1 VHSAAALRLGYVRAV
16 GPVDLRRRAPGAKA
30 PVLILGF
37 NAGLE
42 DLLHPRRQRQGQ
54 RQRQRLA
61 LRAFVVPTLRQAQG
75 RLLRKRREGWGT
87 RFVSCGGEV
96 KVPVP
101 RLFKERRDKDGPPGI
116 DPPFAKLIRG
126 GWFAKVFFMSDRVM
140 SESAMSESTEQ
151 IRELLDSVYRVDSG
165 RILATLIRLL
175 GDFDLAEEAMHEAFA
190 AALSLWPKSG
200 VPGNPRPW
208 LISTARFKAIDTLR
222 RRARFDASQDEFV
235 RYFEAQSISAER
247 SNKNEEHGLEDDYL
261 EDDRL
266 RLIFTCC
273 HPSLAPDARVALTLR
288 EVCGLTTEEIAKA
301 FLITPRTLAQRVVRA
316 KAKIRETP
324 IRYEVPTP
332 GELPERLGAVLQV
345 IYLVFNEGYSA
356 AAGAEVTRAELT
368 GEAIR
373 LGRLLVELHLTE
385 LGPEPEVI
393 GLLSLMLLQESRRAA
408 RNSPTGEL
416 ILLENQDRA
425 LWNREQI
432 AEGVALLEKA
442 LQYRQKSRR
451 FGSYTLQAA
460 IAAVHAEA
468 ESVARTDWRQIV
480 ALYDRLLQVQPSPV
494 VQLNRAV
501 AIAMRDGPEA
511 GLTNIDAVLEHG
523 ELANYYLAHSA
534 RADMC
539 RRLGRTAEARASY
552 EKALALTQ
560 QEPER
565 QFLQERIRQLK

>member
-1 VHSAAALRLGYVRAV
+1 LGTWPRSAG
-16 GPVDLRRRAPGAKA
+16 
-30 PVLILGF
+30 
-37 NAGLE
+37 N
-42 DLLHPRRQRQGQ
+42 
-54 RQRQRLA
+54 
-61 LRAFVVPTLRQAQG
+61 
-75 RLLRKRREGWGT
+75 
-87 RFVSCGGEV
+87 
-96 KVPVP
+96 
-101 RLFKERRDKDGPPGI
+101 
-116 DPPFAKLIRG
+116 DPPASIRRFAELIRG
-126 GWFAKVFFMSDRVM
+126 SWFAKVVVM
-140 SESAMSESTEQ
+140 SEPVTSEHSMSERATDQ
-151 IRELLDSVYRVDSG
+151 IRELLDSLYRVESG

-190 AALSLWPKSG
+190 AALSLWPSSG

-222 RRARFDASQDEFV
+222 RRARFDASENELV
-235 RYFEAQSISAER
+235 HYLEAQSISDGS
-247 SNKNEEHGLEDDYL
+247 SNNNENDFL

-273 HPSLAPDARVALTLR
+273 HPSLAPEARVALTLR

-301 FLITPRTLAQRVVRA
+301 FLTTPRTLAQRIVRA
-316 KAKIRETP
+316 KAKIREERIP
-324 IRYEVPTP
+324 YEVPTP
-332 GELPERLGAVLQV
+332 QELPERLGAVLQV

-373 LGRLLVELHLTE
+373 LGRLLMELR
-385 LGPEPEVI
+385 PEPEVI
-393 GLLSLMLLQESRRAA
+393 GLLALMLLQESRRAA
-408 RNSPTGEL
+408 RTSPTGEL
-416 ILLENQDRA
+416 ILLENQNRA

-442 LQYRQKSRR
+442 LESQQKSRR

-468 ESVARTDWRQIV
+468 ESVAATDWRQIV
-480 ALYDRLLQVQPSPV
+480 ALYDQLLRIQPSPV
-494 VQLNRAV
+494 VELNRAV

-511 GLTNIDAVLEHG
+511 GLAQIDAVLERCSG
-523 ELANYYLAHSA
+523 KEGDLANYYLAHSA
-534 RADMC
+534 RADMY
-539 RRLGRTAEARASY
+539 RRLGRTTEARASY

-565 QFLQERIRQLK
+565 QFLARRLEELIQK